1 MREYRTSRNADVVSG
16 KVDARAAGLPAGPD
30 TDVRPETVG

>member
-16 KVDARAAGLPAGPD
+16 KVDARAAGLPAGAD
-30 TDVRPETVG
+30 TDVPPETVG